1 MFIETDEAVMTEV
14 ADDLAAKLIGGIWVD
29 FKASIPDLQA
39 KILTDGF
46 NLILL
51 NVPESLLQ
59 NVITEIIVDET
70 FDTPIKK
77 KQIYELITNNIIDVL
92 SRLGFI
98 INLDEV
104 THERLEELIH
114 VGNFFH
120 EMDQYED
127 VIGLGNILD
136 SLDIPPVDRFLLIF
150 QKYMGDS
157 VSLVNYEL
165 LLQDVSEVTLKA
177 VRDNLLS
184 GDVEDGIPAN
194 IIKRVRANRALIED
208 TLAYEHVIN
217 NGRVGSPVDT
227 LLSFFKVDLVKL
239 LDYPSMDNQILYGKE
254 VMALYLISELNNDT
268 LREQLLVLIN
278 EITTDHLALLAIEK
292 MIGMLD
298 LTNE

>member
-1 MFIETDEAVMTEV
+1 MLTETDEVVMME
-14 ADDLAAKLIGGIWVD
+14 AEEDFAATLIGGIWVD
-29 FKASIPDLQA
+29 FKASIPAPQA

-51 NVPESLLQ
+51 NLPESLLQ

-92 SRLGFI
+92 TRLGFI

-104 THERLEELIH
+104 THERVEELIH

-136 SLDIPPVDRFLLIF
+136 SVDIPPVDRFLLIF

-177 VRDNLLS
+177 VRDNLLT
-184 GDVEDGIPAN
+184 GDVEDGIPLN
-194 IIKRVRANRALIED
+194 IIKRVRANRALIEN

-217 NGRVGSPVDT
+217 NGRVGSPIDT

-239 LDYPSMDNQILYGKE
+239 LDYPSMDNQIQYGKE
-254 VMALYLISELNNDT
+254 IMGLYLISELNNDT

-292 MIGMLD
+292 MIGTLD

>member
-1 MFIETDEAVMTEV
+1 MLTETDEVVMTPAEE
-14 ADDLAAKLIGGIWVD
+14 DLAATLIGGIWVD
-29 FKASIPDLQA
+29 FKASIPDPQA

-59 NVITEIIVDET
+59 NVITEILVDET
-70 FDTPIKK
+70 FDTPTKK
-77 KQIYELITNNIIDVL
+77 KQIYELISNNIIDVL

-98 INLDEV
+98 INLDEM
-104 THERLEELIH
+104 THERVEELIH

-150 QKYMGDS
+150 QKYMGDD

-177 VRDNLLS
+177 IRDNLLT
-184 GDVEDGIPAN
+184 GDVEDGIPLN

-217 NGRVGSPVDT
+217 NGRVGSPVET
-227 LLSFFKVDLVKL
+227 LLAFFKVDLVKL

-268 LREQLLVLIN
+268 LREALLDLVN

-292 MIGMLD
+292 MIGLLD